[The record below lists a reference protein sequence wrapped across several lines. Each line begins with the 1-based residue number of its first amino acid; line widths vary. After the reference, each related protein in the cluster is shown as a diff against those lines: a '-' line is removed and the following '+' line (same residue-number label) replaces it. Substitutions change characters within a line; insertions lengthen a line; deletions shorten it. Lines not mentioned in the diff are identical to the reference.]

1 MNCYAKHNN
10 QIKLSYFYIMRLII
24 VTTLFLIPLIGFA
37 SFPVE
42 NEIFQAISLD
52 ENLKLENDAEPLS
65 SALWPEALVFIGIGG
80 FLYLLYLGVKRLTLL
95 FRENPRK
102 FWIFL
107 VTALLSYLLFYLL
120 LSLFNPGGLGG

>member
-1 MNCYAKHNN
+1 
-10 QIKLSYFYIMRLII
+10 MRLII
-24 VTTLFLIPLIGFA
+24 LTTLFLIPYIGLA

-80 FLYLLYLGVKRLTLL
+80 FLYLLYLGVKRLILL

-102 FWIFL
+102 FKKGLIKAGIALGIWI
-107 VTALLSYLLFYLL
+107 
-120 LSLFNPGGLGG
+120 GLMIWLNNNILIMH

>member
-1 MNCYAKHNN
+1 
-10 QIKLSYFYIMRLII
+10 MRLII
-24 VTTLFLIPLIGFA
+24 LTTLFLIPYIGLA

-80 FLYLLYLGVKRLTLL
+80 FLYLLYLGVKRLILL

-102 FWIFL
+102 FKKGLIKAGI
-107 VTALLSYLLFYLL
+107 ALGISI
-120 LSLFNPGGLGG
+120 GLMIWLNNNILIMH